1 MNLYRKLRHAGTD
14 WRGRLGLNER
24 LFREARGARIV
35 AYHGICRS
43 DPGRFNSLFVDAAT
57 FERHLQFYAE
67 YFQVLSLNDYYAGRF
82 SDSRF
87 NICLT
92 FDDGFANNYNYAMPM
107 MAKYGIPAVFFVT
120 GISEAGYPILWNDWL
135 SMMQKFGPSELAL
148 PGGPAFIRKGGRY
161 RERGSGLGGRHQ
173 QAGGEGLRERLQ
185 AGDFREKE
193 LLIRSVGSPAWMH
206 EHEEYWLQMTEK
218 QLRLLAGHPL
228 VTIGCH
234 GYYHN
239 DLGRISLSRAM
250 EELKRNRE
258 YLNRITNAAINA
270 LAFPYGSYTMELIL
284 EAKRMGFDRL
294 LALDLRFPADAAEV
308 SLRPRMVIN
317 PFITL
322 HNQMTAIIH
331 GKY

>member
-67 YFQVLSLNDYYAGRF
+67 YFQVLSLDDYYAGRF
-82 SDSRF
+82 SDARF

-92 FDDGFANNYNYAMPM
+92 FDDGFANNYNYAIPT
-107 MAKYGIPAVFFVT
+107 MAKYGIPAAFFVT

-135 SMMQKFGPSELAL
+135 SMMQRYGPSELAL
-148 PGGPAFIRKGGRY
+148 PGGPAFIRKRGRY
-161 RERGSGLGGRHQ
+161 RGVGTGLGERYQ
-173 QAGGEGLRERLQ
+173 PAGGEGLRERLQ

-193 LLIRSVGSPAWMH
+193 LLIRSVGSPAWMQ

-239 DLGRISLSRAM
+239 DLGRIPLSRAA
-250 EELKRNRE
+250 EELRRNRE